1 MFRTSVQLPE
11 GEAMKARARLRRLSV
26 LLVAPVLALGVTG
39 VASAARGTATQ
50 VKVTFTDTKFFLSP
64 AGLQAGK
71 TIFLV
76 VNTGRKP
83 HALAI
88 AGPGL
93 KGIKTP
99 RLPAG
104 KQARLTVTLG
114 VGAYAL
120 SDAAGKANG
129 RWLVV
134 GPATVVQST
143 GSRTG
148 SGGPETSTVGMNCD

>member
-1 MFRTSVQLPE
+1 
-11 GEAMKARARLRRLSV
+11 MKAIAWLPRLGVFFGS
-26 LLVAPVLALGVTG
+26 LVVALGATG
-39 VASAARGTATQ
+39 VASAANGTATQ
-50 VKVTFTDTKFFLSP
+50 VKVTFTDAKFVLSP

-71 TIFLV
+71 TIFVV

-93 KGIKTP
+93 KGVKTP
-99 RLPAG
+99 RVPAG
-104 KQARLTVTLG
+104 KQATLTVTLG

-120 SDAAGKANG
+120 SDAAGKVNG

-134 GPATVVQST
+134 GPKAIIQST
-143 GSRTG
+143 GSRSG
-148 SGGPETSTVGMNCD
+148 NGGPETSTIGMNCD

>member
-1 MFRTSVQLPE
+1 
-11 GEAMKARARLRRLSV
+11 MKAIAWLPRLGV
-26 LLVAPVLALGVTG
+26 LFGSLVVALGVTG
-39 VASAARGTATQ
+39 VASAANGTATE
-50 VKVTFTDTKFFLSP
+50 VKVTFTDAKFVLSP

-71 TIFLV
+71 TMFLV

-93 KGIKTP
+93 KGVKTP
-99 RLPAG
+99 RVPAG
-104 KQARLTVTLG
+104 KRATLTVTLG

-120 SDAAGKANG
+120 SDAAGQANG

-134 GPATVVQST
+134 GPRTIVQST
-143 GSRTG
+143 GSRSG
-148 SGGPETSTVGMNCD
+148 GGGPETSTIGMNCD